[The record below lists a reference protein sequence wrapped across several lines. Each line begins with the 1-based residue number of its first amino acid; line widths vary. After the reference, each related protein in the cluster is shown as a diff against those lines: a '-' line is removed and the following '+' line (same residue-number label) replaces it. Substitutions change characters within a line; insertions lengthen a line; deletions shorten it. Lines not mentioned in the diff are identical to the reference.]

1 MGKISS
7 PPGFDPRTAIDE
19 LNNSKVKFWL
29 EQFRSGR
36 VGANDYHRD
45 RDGGLIKET
54 KKNSL
59 PCHFTHRDVGTTR
72 FFTSKNLTNN
82 IRPEDVDFY
91 LKAVFPRIMKKFTTL
106 TKIWVLAYY
115 HVQNSNS
122 LFATAS
128 V

>member
-82 IRPEDVDFY
+82 IRPEDVNFY
-91 LKAVFPRIMKKFTTL
+91 LKACISSDHEEIHYSHENMGF
-106 TKIWVLAYY
+106 
-115 HVQNSNS
+115 S
-122 LFATAS
+122 LLS
-128 V
+128 CSK